1 MAETELD
8 RFFREN
14 RLREAQSVNPSVFAD
29 PRYASMIYNSSVPLN
44 QLEKNI
50 QQSQG
55 YMLEPAYNP
64 TMRDTSQKYV
74 QSALDYLKS
83 KGIVGKDVQEGKKT
97 LKDVTESFTGTED
110 SIGLVD
116 ATPIGSLFAA
126 QEGQRA
132 IEKAEPDAFKRSM
145 ALLSFMRKP
154 FQTYLDRPDI
164 ASPAFDIGSS
174 AVEGLGFA
182 YLARPLKKQFKNFA
196 KSLADKIKGED
207 EVSAPTIGALPK
219 AEPKMLASTRRM
231 PPGGGNVMTDPKVV
245 DEYGFYS
252 EAERQT
258 KMLNQNKGTGAQFQ
272 GMLLNKGVKL
282 DEIKALG
289 LDELFKN
296 DKVTK
301 QDILDTIDMNKIK
314 FTETVGKYNKAGV
327 SEDEFTTATKMDGT
341 DFTSADEVEF
351 AIKSGN
357 YTRPKVNYTG
367 SYLGNDV
374 NLVGEV
380 NTHVPTGHKIVMV
393 EKSTDSSVNALG
405 INDISMPEFYLTYLP
420 GSDVSDWRNSIEAQK
435 YVERI
440 NRAIDQRAGGFG
452 QTKKAEIKNLTEED
466 LDKIIDQEAPFTFNE
481 AMVQMQ
487 STIDNR
493 SNIDTREFTKFEEY
507 TQPGGSNYREYR
519 LSLPPINKETG
530 RVDDNIFMYDDDV
543 DFKYDVHFSEYNPIF
558 HIRTKDRVTPDG
570 KKVLY
575 VEEFQSDF
583 GQQGRERGFK
593 LKGEDLKKAQDK
605 FDKAKEKL
613 IALKDIEVK
622 LTPREVENYFA
633 LKNPET
639 VPIDPLNPDN
649 DYFKVLANLGKDEP
663 LSSVFPGKSKAEII
677 DFYNPPPEYA
687 TATIED
693 IAKLR
698 RYQSYKVAHNTGDI
712 SDEFFNQLDL
722 NQLSRNQDE
731 LKEEIIRMFLRG
743 RLDKFSQLSFKN
755 ATTGAEIENANK
767 IIDDFYKAER
777 QAKGENAE
785 IPVAPFV
792 TDTEKWTKLGIKRL
806 IQMAE
811 KGGYD
816 HIAFSP
822 GDIQVSR
829 WGEEGL
835 KEFYDK
841 IIKNVAEDYTKKMG
855 DKVKG
860 IKATDYIDLDIPDDR
875 SLILNASNKG
885 YFVSYARTDKPIDN
899 KYFKTQKEAN
909 AYADEIEARKNL
921 QKTFA
926 INLTPK
932 MKQTVKEGIPMFS
945 FIGGGL
951 GVGATMNN
959 ENYGALSNMPSTQA
973 NAT

>member
-1 MAETELD
+1 MAETALD
-8 RFFREN
+8 RLMRAN
-14 RLREAQSVNPSVFAD
+14 LVKDAQSVEPGIFENPQYGAMAF
-29 PRYASMIYNSSVPLN
+29 NSNVPLN

-55 YMLEPAYNP
+55 ATLEPYKP
-64 TMRDTSQKYV
+64 TMRENIRYGIRDLLTYLGTPEGTASNVARGIMGNPNAEAFSKSV
-74 QSALDYLKS
+74 GLLDVAPIVNIPFYL
-83 KGIVGKDVQEGKKT
+83 QEAGRG
-97 LKDVTESFTGTED
+97 FQRAQTGTD
-110 SIGLVD
+110 YI
-116 ATPIGSLFAA
+116 AP
-126 QEGQRA
+126 A
-132 IEKAEPDAFKRSM
+132 IEGAAAVLEG
-145 ALLSFMRKP
+145 ALVAKP
-154 FQTYLDRPDI
+154 L
-164 ASPAFDIGSS
+164 AK
-174 AVEGLGFA
+174 GL
-182 YLARPLKKQFKNFA
+182 KNFSQ
-196 KSLADKIKGED
+196 SLSKKLKGD
-207 EVSAPTIGALPK
+207 NVPTNVGALPK
-219 AEPKMLASTRRM
+219 EPVMLASTRRM

-252 EAERQT
+252 EAERQA

-289 LDELFKN
+289 LDELFQN

-327 SEDEFTTATKMDGT
+327 SEDEFTTAAKMDGT

-351 AIKSGN
+351 SIKSGN
-357 YTRPKVNYTG
+357 YIRPKVNFPG
-367 SYLGNDV
+367 SYMGNDV

-393 EKSTDSSVNALG
+393 EKSADSSS
-405 INDISMPEFYLTYLP
+405 DISVPEFYLTYLP

-440 NRAIDQRAGGFG
+440 NRAMNQRYGGTG
-452 QTKKAEIKNLTEED
+452 QIKKAETKNLTEED
-466 LDKIIDQEAPFTFNE
+466 LDQIIDQEAPFSFNE

-493 SNIDTREFTKFEEY
+493 SNIDTREFTKFEEH

-543 DFKYDVHFSEYNPIF
+543 DFKYDVHFPEYNPIF

-605 FDKAKEKL
+605 FDKAKQKL
-613 IALKDIEVK
+613 ITLKDIEIK
-622 LTPREVENYFA
+622 LTPTEVENYFA

-663 LSSVFPGKSKAEII
+663 LSSVFPGKSYAEII
-677 DFYNPPPEYA
+677 DFYNPPDEYK
-687 TATIED
+687 TATIEEV
-693 IAKLR
+693 AKLR
-698 RYQSYKVAHNTGDI
+698 HYENYKAAHKQGDI
-712 SDEFFNQLDL
+712 SDEFFKQLDL

-731 LKEEIIRMFLRG
+731 IKEEIIRMFLRG

-755 ATTGAEIENANK
+755 ATTGAEVENANK

-777 QAKGENAE
+777 QAKGEYAE

-855 DKVKG
+855 DKSLG

-899 KYFKTQKEAN
+899 KYFKTQKEAS
-909 AYADEIEARKNL
+909 AYADEIEARKDL
-921 QKTFA
+921 QRTFA

-932 MKQTVKEGIPMFS
+932 MKETVKEGIPMFS

-959 ENYGALSNMPSTQA
+959 EDYGALSNMPSTQA

>member
-1 MAETELD
+1 
-8 RFFREN
+8 
-14 RLREAQSVNPSVFAD
+14 
-29 PRYASMIYNSSVPLN
+29 
-44 QLEKNI
+44 
-50 QQSQG
+50 
-55 YMLEPAYNP
+55 
-64 TMRDTSQKYV
+64 
-74 QSALDYLKS
+74 
-83 KGIVGKDVQEGKKT
+83 
-97 LKDVTESFTGTED
+97 
-110 SIGLVD
+110 
-116 ATPIGSLFAA
+116 
-126 QEGQRA
+126 
-132 IEKAEPDAFKRSM
+132 
-145 ALLSFMRKP
+145 
-154 FQTYLDRPDI
+154 
-164 ASPAFDIGSS
+164 
-174 AVEGLGFA
+174 
-182 YLARPLKKQFKNFA
+182 
-196 KSLADKIKGED
+196 
-207 EVSAPTIGALPK
+207 
-219 AEPKMLASTRRM
+219 
-231 PPGGGNVMTDPKVV
+231 
-245 DEYGFYS
+245 
-252 EAERQT
+252 
-258 KMLNQNKGTGAQFQ
+258 
-272 GMLLNKGVKL
+272 
-282 DEIKALG
+282 
-289 LDELFKN
+289 
-296 DKVTK
+296 
-301 QDILDTIDMNKIK
+301 
-314 FTETVGKYNKAGV
+314 
-327 SEDEFTTATKMDGT
+327 
-341 DFTSADEVEF
+341 
-351 AIKSGN
+351 
-357 YTRPKVNYTG
+357 
-367 SYLGNDV
+367 
-374 NLVGEV
+374 
-380 NTHVPTGHKIVMV
+380 
-393 EKSTDSSVNALG
+393 
-405 INDISMPEFYLTYLP
+405 MPEFYLTYLP

-440 NRAIDQRAGGFG
+440 NRAIDQRAGGFT
-452 QTKKAEIKNLTEED
+452 QTKKADVKNLTDED
-466 LDKIIDQEAPFTFNE
+466 LDQIIDQEAPFSFNE

-487 STIDNR
+487 STVDNR
-493 SNIDTREFTKFEEY
+493 SNIDTKEFTKFEEH

-530 RVDDNIFMYDDDV
+530 RVDNNIFMYDDDV
-543 DFKYDVHFSEYNPIF
+543 DFKYDLHFPEYNPIF

-605 FDKAKEKL
+605 FDKAKQKL
-613 IALKDIEVK
+613 ITLKDIEVK
-622 LTPREVENYFA
+622 LTPTEVENYFR
-633 LKNPET
+633 LKNPNAPKET
-639 VPIDPLNPDN
+639 
-649 DYFKVLANLGKDEP
+649 
-663 LSSVFPGKSKAEII
+663 II
-677 DFYNPPPEYA
+677 NAYNPMPEYA

-693 IAKLR
+693 VAKLR
-698 RYQSYKVAHNTGDI
+698 HYENYKALHKIGDI

-731 LKEEIIRMFLRG
+731 IKEEIMRMFLRG

-755 ATTGAEIENANK
+755 ATTGSEVENANK

-829 WGEEGL
+829 WGEDGL

-855 DKVKG
+855 DKSLG

-875 SLILNASNKG
+875 SLILNASEKG
-885 YFVSYARTDKPIDN
+885 YFVSYSRTDKPIDN

-921 QKTFA
+921 QRTFS

-959 ENYGALSNMPSTQA
+959 EDYGALSNMPSTQA

>member
-14 RLREAQSVNPSVFAD
+14 RLREAQSVEPSIFED

-55 YMLEPAYNP
+55 AMLEPAYNP

-83 KGIVGKDVQEGKKT
+83 KGIVGKDVREGKRT
-97 LKDVTESFTGTED
+97 LKDTTESFTGTED

-132 IEKAEPDAFKRSM
+132 LVKAEPDAFKRSM
-145 ALLSFMRKP
+145 ATLSFMRNP
-154 FQTYLDRPDI
+154 FQTYLDRPEVAVPLFDI
-164 ASPAFDIGSS
+164 ASS

-182 YLARPLKKQFKNFA
+182 YLAKPVAKKFKNFA
-196 KSLADKIKGED
+196 KSLSDKIKGEG

-289 LDELFKN
+289 LDELFQN

-314 FTETVGKYNKAGV
+314 FTETVGKYNKSGV
-327 SEDEFTTATKMDGT
+327 SEEEFTTAANKDGT
-341 DFTSADEVEF
+341 DFTSADDVEF
-351 AIKSGN
+351 ALKSGN
-357 YTRPKVNYTG
+357 YTRPKVSYTG

-405 INDISMPEFYLTYLP
+405 IKDISMPEFYLTYLP

-440 NRAIDQRAGGFG
+440 NRAIDQRAGGFT
-452 QTKKAEIKNLTEED
+452 QTKKADVKNLTDED
-466 LDKIIDQEAPFTFNE
+466 LDQIIDQEAPFSFNE

-487 STIDNR
+487 STVDNR
-493 SNIDTREFTKFEEY
+493 SNIDTKEFTKFEEH

-543 DFKYDVHFSEYNPIF
+543 DFKYDVHFPEYNPIF

-605 FDKAKEKL
+605 FDKAKQKL
-613 IALKDIEVK
+613 ITLKDIEVK
-622 LTPREVENYFA
+622 LTPTEVENYFR
-633 LKNPET
+633 LKNPNAPKET
-639 VPIDPLNPDN
+639 
-649 DYFKVLANLGKDEP
+649 
-663 LSSVFPGKSKAEII
+663 II
-677 DFYNPPPEYA
+677 NAYNPMPEYA

-693 IAKLR
+693 VAKLR
-698 RYQSYKVAHNTGDI
+698 HYENYKALHKIGDI

-731 LKEEIIRMFLRG
+731 IKEEIMRMFLRG

-755 ATTGAEIENANK
+755 ATTGSEVENANK

-829 WGEEGL
+829 WGEDGL

-855 DKVKG
+855 DKSLG

-875 SLILNASNKG
+875 SLILNASEKG
-885 YFVSYARTDKPIDN
+885 YFVSYSRTDKPIDN

-921 QKTFA
+921 QRTFS

-959 ENYGALSNMPSTQA
+959 EDYGALSNMPSTQA